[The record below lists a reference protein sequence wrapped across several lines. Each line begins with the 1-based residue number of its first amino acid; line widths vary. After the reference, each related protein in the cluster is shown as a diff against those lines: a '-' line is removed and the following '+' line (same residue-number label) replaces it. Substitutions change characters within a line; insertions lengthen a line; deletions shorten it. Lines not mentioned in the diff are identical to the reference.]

1 MKLILVRHGES
12 EADILGV
19 HEGRAD
25 FSLTKKGEKQAKNLG
40 ENLKKKYPKV
50 KSIRVSTL
58 KRAVETSIYVNEH
71 YGLELIKEPMLME
84 MDNGKLAG
92 LAFEEAEKLYPRP
105 KNHMRGYGRKPG
117 GESNLEFRAR
127 VESYWQKFFDEIV
140 INSEKDDVH
149 IIVSHGGTINNLIK
163 SILEMPNSSNC
174 IFPTEDTAYH
184 TFYLDNEKKYILQ
197 LNNYEHILEDNN

>member
-25 FSLTKKGEKQAKNLG
+25 FSLTEKGKKQAKALG
-40 ENLKKKYPKV
+40 KEIKKKYENI
-50 KSIRVSTL
+50 SSLRVSTL
-58 KRAVETSIYVNEH
+58 KRAIETSGYINDYYNI
-71 YGLELIKEPMLME
+71 ELIKEPMLME

-105 KNHMRGYGRKPG
+105 ENYLRGYGRKPG

-127 VESYWQKFFDEIV
+127 VESYWQEFYDTV
-140 INSEKDDVH
+140 VLNSEKDEVH
-149 IIVSHGGTINNLIK
+149 IIVSHGGTINNMIK
-163 SILEMPNSSNC
+163 AILDMPNSANVA
-174 IFPTEDTAYH
+174 FPTEDTAYH
-184 TFYLDNEKKYILQ
+184 TFYIDNEKKYILQ
-197 LNNYEHILEDNN
+197 LNNYEHILEIE